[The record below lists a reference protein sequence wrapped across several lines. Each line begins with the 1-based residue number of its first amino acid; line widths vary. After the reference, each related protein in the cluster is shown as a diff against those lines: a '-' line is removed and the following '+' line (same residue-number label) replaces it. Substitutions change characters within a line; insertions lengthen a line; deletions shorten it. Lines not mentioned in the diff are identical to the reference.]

1 MPEWPPPQSV
11 SYGSREG
18 GVETYASAAS
28 HRRRICGDTWRSGE
42 RCTNAQAEMC
52 CPRSRGGCLF
62 DVFMSYRHFIPRMVE
77 AEGVTDHQ
85 MMLVNPRHLLDLY
98 RVDL

>member
-1 MPEWPPPQSV
+1 
-11 SYGSREG
+11 
-18 GVETYASAAS
+18 
-28 HRRRICGDTWRSGE
+28 
-42 RCTNAQAEMC
+42 
-52 CPRSRGGCLF
+52 
-62 DVFMSYRHFIPRMVE
+62 MSYRHFIPRMVE